1 MDLEEQ
7 ENELLA
13 LQSIFSSEEFTRHES
28 KALGELRVSV
38 ELPSGYVVALAQGNS
53 VKQYKVSFLPPLL
66 LTFGLTEDYPSCSPP
81 SFTLSCKWL
90 THEQLAAL
98 GAHLTD
104 LYRATAG
111 NVVLFSWVQFL
122 REDTLTFLNV
132 SSVLE
137 LPNEHSAPYKSKG
150 SRDAAL
156 SEHKRNET
164 TLPSGYENVQ
174 THHLSGFLADDR
186 TNGCDEDSRGAADS
200 STADQSHSISHLV
213 TCGDVETPV
222 NVAGDTLAAFST
234 LAFSPAQ
241 ILLSEIL
248 IHDAAQAQN
257 VFARTVHDC
266 AVCFV
271 SYLGSECIKIEEC
284 GHVFCRACLAQFC
297 RLQIT
302 EGNVLGVTCAQAG
315 CTASPTPA
323 QVASLVGEEQ
333 FRRYDRLLLQS
344 SLDRMADVTYCPRP
358 SCASPIIVEEASS
371 AALCSVCAFAFCVS
385 CKKTYHGT
393 QGCTPAGLPRRL
405 QSKDTED
412 SGATLPHSLEGMKF
426 LWDDYVSGSKQRRRL
441 LVSRYGRKVLFLNL
455 ESSLSEGWIHL
466 NTKNCPSCFSKIE
479 KDAGCNVMTCSQCRR
494 KFCWICLAVLSFSS
508 TQQHFENG
516 ACSHH

>member
-1 MDLEEQ
+1 MWWH
-7 ENELLA
+7 
-13 LQSIFSSEEFTRHES
+13 SH
-28 KALGELRVSV
+28 K
-38 ELPSGYVVALAQGNS
+38 
-53 VKQYKVSFLPPLL
+53 
-66 LTFGLTEDYPSCSPP
+66 
-81 SFTLSCKWL
+81 
-90 THEQLAAL
+90 LAAL
-98 GAHLTD
+98 GAHLTY

-122 REDTLTFLNV
+122 REDTLMFLNV

-186 TNGCDEDSRGAADS
+186 TNGCDGDSRGAAGS
-200 STADQSHSISHLV
+200 GTADQSYSISHLDSSV
-213 TCGDVETPV
+213 TCSDIETRV
-222 NVAGDTLAAFST
+222 KVAGDTLAAFST
-234 LAFSPAQ
+234 LVFSPAQ

-248 IHDAAQAQN
+248 IHDAAQAQK

-323 QVASLVGEEQ
+323 QVASLVGEEL

-393 QGCTPAGLPRRL
+393 QGCTPAALPKRL
-405 QSKDTED
+405 QSKDTEEG
-412 SGATLPHSLEGMKF
+412 SATLPHSLEGMKF

-455 ESSLSEGWIHL
+455 ESTLSEGWIHL

-479 KDAGCNVMTCSQCRR
+479 KDAGCNVMTCSQCRQI
-494 KFCWICLAVLSFSS
+494 FCWICLAVLSFSS
-508 TQQHFENG
+508 TRQHFENG
-516 ACSHH
+516 ACSHY